1 MLSRKRVAELRRD
14 SLWRIEQ
21 GRIKTGYE
29 CGGSP
34 ETVLA
39 LCDTV
44 ESLRAA
50 LDTLKKI
57 INTDGSLD
65 TFESHVDILRDAMHY
80 LSIAGEYDTM
90 HEEIRRLTKLLA
102 EASRDR

>member
-1 MLSRKRVAELRRD
+1 MLSPEARILIPSEVAFVRRMFKEKRAVHDVCD
-14 SLWRIEQ
+14 SH
-21 GRIKTGYE
+21 
-29 CGGSP
+29 
-34 ETVLA
+34 
-39 LCDTV
+39 